1 MMCVKQISK
10 TQHPEL
16 DFLFPFTADKTHKDV
31 HSVHRESV
39 SATKAS
45 FRNDKEIKK
54 DKHWQA
60 AGGKVKNIKA
70 AVSNVD
76 SLSRHLTPLVVQ
88 LRFPNLPEHDTLPNP
103 SSEQSPGN
111 FVSSNPRIIQWGE
124 FLAAI
129 FAAL

>member
-1 MMCVKQISK
+1 MSRYTSCAQIGIYHVQTPIIAEKPKVFGSKLSSARILKSNSNSSIKTNLILIPYSWVMMCVKQISK

-54 DKHWQA
+54 DKH
-60 AGGKVKNIKA
+60 
-70 AVSNVD
+70 
-76 SLSRHLTPLVVQ
+76 
-88 LRFPNLPEHDTLPNP
+88 
-103 SSEQSPGN
+103 
-111 FVSSNPRIIQWGE
+111 
-124 FLAAI
+124 
-129 FAAL
+129 